1 MRVRGLEGQEQPGRE
16 RGAEGSAQGL
26 CEGAGVFFFF
36 SSRRRH
42 TRWTGDWSSYV
53 CSSDLLA
60 RIANLLDK
68 EYVIEGQLRRKIQQ
82 DIARLRDIGSYRG
95 LRHRRGLPV
104 RGQRTRTNAR
114 TRKGV
119 RKKIGR
125 ASCRE
130 RG

>member
-1 MRVRGLEGQEQPGRE
+1 MPRISGVDIPGEKPTYISLMYLYGIGRTTAIRICRALGIDLQRPAKGL
-16 RGAEGSAQGL
+16 
-26 CEGAGVFFFF
+26 
-36 SSRRRH
+36 
-42 TRWTGDWSSYV
+42 
-53 CSSDLLA
+53 SDDDLA

-68 EYVIEGQLRRKIQQ
+68 EYVIEGQLRRKVQQ

-119 RKKIGR
+119 RKTVAGKKGVKEMR
-125 ASCRE
+125 
-130 RG
+130 